1 MYDQNE
7 LYRHGILGQRWG
19 VRRFQNPDG
28 TRTTAGKKRERES
41 DEGSKKHIGRK
52 IAIGVGTALAIGG
65 AAYAISTGKVNVG
78 NILQNF
84 GSTPVSS
91 VPKKPSE
98 ATLAV
103 LDANKQYKTKML
115 LKKHETSRAIV
126 AANKKMKEEAARK
139 VAEEAAKNNDKVLKK
154 AHKSVAKDMKAF
166 NKELSKLPGYLN
178 ADGRVSKKAI
188 NAYNRHMADLMNKR
202 VTDIHSPSGKVAR
215 FIALRGEVG
224 VQLALATPGY
234 DLGKVS
240 KGVYG
245 NGRVAYRKNQLAKI
259 DI

>member
-1 MYDQNE
+1 MLQDDQE
-7 LYRHGILGQRWG
+7 LYHHGILGQRWG

-28 TRTTAGKKRERES
+28 TLTDAGKRHYDK
-41 DEGSKKHIGRK
+41 
-52 IAIGVGTALAIGG
+52 
-65 AAYAISTGKVNVG
+65 
-78 NILQNF
+78 
-84 GSTPVSS
+84 
-91 VPKKPSE
+91 
-98 ATLAV
+98 
-103 LDANKQYKTKML
+103 LDAKW
-115 LKKHETSRAIV
+115 
-126 AANKKMKEEAARK
+126 
-139 VAEEAAKNNDKVLKK
+139 AAKNNDKVLKK
-154 AHKSVAKDMKAF
+154 AHKSVAKDMKAY